1 MKVNVQIDVNQKEIE
16 VIIKTP
22 EMNETVNDILG
33 KLSDD
38 KPKILV
44 GFLDDKVR
52 ILDENSII
60 RIYTTNKKVFA
71 VTTTNDYLIKIP
83 LYEVLE
89 RLNQNQF
96 VRISNTEIVN
106 LKEVIEFDLSF
117 MGTICIK
124 LTNGDTSYVSRRY
137 VSQIKQTLG
146 IGGKWNEN

>member
-22 EMNETVNDILG
+22 EMNETVNDILE

-71 VTTTNDYLIKIP
+71 VTTTNDYPIKIP

-146 IGGKWNEN
+146 IGGK